1 MLPSSIQKLIEQF
14 SYLPGI
20 GPKTAQ
26 RLAFYLLK
34 KPQTDLEDFAQSLIN
49 AKKDLKTCSIC
60 LNLSQQDPCLICS
73 DNSRDQSTVCLVA
86 ENHDL
91 ESLERTGEYKG
102 VYHILGGTLNPLEG
116 IGPDNLNINQILNRL
131 KAGKVKEIILGL
143 SPDLEGESTMIY
155 LQQLFKPLNLKITRL
170 AKRLPSGSD
179 IEYADEITLGSAL
192 KNRREIN

>member
-14 SYLPGI
+14 ARLPGI

-34 KPQTDLEDFAQSLIN
+34 KPQTDLEIFAQSLIN
-49 AKKDLKTCSIC
+49 AKKDLKTCSVC

-73 DNSRDQSTVCLVA
+73 DGSRDQNTVCLVA

-91 ESLERTGEYKG
+91 ESIERTGEYKG
-102 VYHILGGTLNPLEG
+102 VYYILGGVLNPLEG
-116 IGPDNLNINQILNRL
+116 IGPDNLNLNQILNRL
-131 KAGKVKEIILGL
+131 KTGKIKEVILGL
-143 SPDLEGESTMIY
+143 SPDLEGESTIIY
-155 LQQLFKPLNLKITRL
+155 LRQLFKPLNLKITRL
-170 AKRLPSGSD
+170 AKGLPSGSD

-192 KNRREIN
+192 KNRKEL

>member
-170 AKRLPSGSD
+170 AKGLPSGSD

>member
-14 SYLPGI
+14 SRLPGI

-34 KPQTDLEDFAQSLIN
+34 KPQTDLEVFAQSLIN

-73 DNSRDQSTVCLVA
+73 DGSRDQNTICLVA

-91 ESLERTGEYKG
+91 ESIERTGEYKG
-102 VYHILGGTLNPLEG
+102 VYYILGGVLNPLEG
-116 IGPDNLNINQILNRL
+116 IGPDNLNLSQILDRL
-131 KAGKVKEIILGL
+131 KSGKIKEIILGL
-143 SPDLEGESTMIY
+143 NPDLEGESTMIY
-155 LQQLFKPLNLKITRL
+155 LQQLLKPLNIKITRL
-170 AKRLPSGSD
+170 AKGLPSGSD

-192 KNRREIN
+192 KNRKEL

>member
-14 SYLPGI
+14 SHLPGI

-34 KPQTDLEDFAQSLIN
+34 KPQTDLEAFAQSLIN
-49 AKKDLKTCSIC
+49 AKKDLKTCSVC

-73 DNSRDQSTVCLVA
+73 DSSRDQTTICLVS

-91 ESLERTGEYKG
+91 ESIERTGEYKG
-102 VYHILGGTLNPLEG
+102 VYHILGGVLNPLEG
-116 IGPDNLNINQILNRL
+116 IGPDNLNLNQILNRL
-131 KAGKVKEIILGL
+131 KAGRIKEVILGL
-143 SPDLEGESTMIY
+143 SPDLEGESTIIY

-170 AKRLPSGSD
+170 AKGLPSGSD

-192 KNRREIN
+192 KNRREVN

>member
-14 SYLPGI
+14 SHLTGI

-34 KPQTDLEDFAQSLIN
+34 KPQTDLEAFAQSLIN
-49 AKKDLKTCSIC
+49 AKKDLKTCSVC

-73 DNSRDQSTVCLVA
+73 DSSRDQTTICLVS

-91 ESLERTGEYKG
+91 ESIERTGEYKG
-102 VYHILGGTLNPLEG
+102 VYHILGGVLNPLEG
-116 IGPDNLNINQILNRL
+116 IGPDNLNLNQILNRL
-131 KAGKVKEIILGL
+131 KAGRIKEVILGL
-143 SPDLEGESTMIY
+143 SPDLEGESTIIY

-170 AKRLPSGSD
+170 AKGLPSGSD

-192 KNRREIN
+192 KNRREVN